1 MRTAQLNALA
11 AFLPWGGSK
20 GAGRMTR
27 CKDNHAFQFYN
38 VLRKNFIIQE
48 WMLLETGLLQTI

>member
-38 VLRKNFIIQE
+38 VLRKKFIIQE
-48 WMLLETGLLQTI
+48 